1 MDPIKKTR
9 ETTVDVTEKVLD
21 VSGNV
26 SLGLGLLG
34 GGAILGAKTIYNI
47 SSDLLGKKDMKK
59 EYKKQLIN
67 FVDVVSS
74 GSMSLDDAIRIYR
87 VKSRK
92 NNGESYA
99 LGLNA
104 LFTDPEFAGKLTDD
118 QLETMQSKYSK
129 YEQPA
134 ETTARWKKRK
144 REPSSQGPSKKANT
158 TDSYDYDEAPAE
170 PIPPPRPTPIPKP
183 TPPTPTPTPTPPPTP
198 SPPEPTPE
206 EIKQRNDEAERTL
219 KQQLYEKQRLKA
231 AEDLQKAERQMK
243 GDQMEYD
250 LNNLQAIPSDTSI
263 YQVAPTVDS
272 MAATS
277 AGIQQLLF
285 RGGMAGGGLLAQRLL
300 SAGGPYG
307 YLGAAAVAGGTL
319 TLDMMNRMYGQH
331 YTRSYSERRGAKAAD
346 VLYDNFGSPALA
358 AERAISSLESGSPGE
373 RAPTNVVSAFSKSLK
388 SFQTGV
394 NQVEQENRALSNYMR
409 DSGPLVV
416 PH

>member
-1 MDPIKKTR
+1 M
-9 ETTVDVTEKVLD
+9 
-21 VSGNV
+21 
-26 SLGLGLLG
+26 
-34 GGAILGAKTIYNI
+34 
-47 SSDLLGKKDMKK
+47 
-59 EYKKQLIN
+59 
-67 FVDVVSS
+67 
-74 GSMSLDDAIRIYR
+74 
-87 VKSRK
+87 
-92 NNGESYA
+92 
-99 LGLNA
+99 
-104 LFTDPEFAGKLTDD
+104 
-118 QLETMQSKYSK
+118 
-129 YEQPA
+129 
-134 ETTARWKKRK
+134 
-144 REPSSQGPSKKANT
+144 
-158 TDSYDYDEAPAE
+158 
-170 PIPPPRPTPIPKP
+170 
-183 TPPTPTPTPTPPPTP
+183 
-198 SPPEPTPE
+198 
-206 EIKQRNDEAERTL
+206 

-243 GDQMEYD
+243 GDQIEYD

-263 YQVAPTVDS
+263 YQVAPTVDG

-307 YLGAAAVAGGTL
+307 YLGAMAVAGGTL

-331 YTRSYSERRGAKAAD
+331 YTRSHSERRGAKAAD